1 MCSDSKMCL
10 IRGFLLLFLVQGF
23 AYEFSK
29 RTIIVRA
36 STYSRTH
43 CDGSR
48 TIFSYYTL
56 TTGMFYVIK
65 RESYR
70 PYNTFCERGF
80 FRWLQVASI
89 NYKCGLFVFFSRFVN
104 TFFININVFFYRN
117 FHDYLNK
124 YLEVWRT

>member
-1 MCSDSKMCL
+1 MSNS
-10 IRGFLLLFLVQGF
+10 R
-23 AYEFSK
+23 FSS
-29 RTIIVRA
+29 IIPSSRFHVRVFKA
-36 STYSRTH
+36 NYYCPSTYSRTH
-43 CDGSR
+43 CDGSH

-56 TTGMFYVIK
+56 TTGMFYVITL
-65 RESYR
+65 ENYR

-89 NYKCGLFVFFSRFVN
+89 NYYKCGLFVFFSRFVN

-124 YLEVWRT
+124 YLEV